1 MTLLGRVVFHLEGTE
16 TTARRNVSG
25 EPVCLVRTF
34 GFHRWIE
41 EAADGHMTALDLLAL
56 VLYRRYFRADDA
68 RAVVHGWHEELRRAV
83 EAGEV
88 TPRDP
93 SSLLPCRAD
102 FEGLGWLVSRADAAR
117 LLERHQTG
125 IDLDATIAEMLE
137 GARYEGEAHHHP
149 ETGEWMESRWP
160 AGHEPQDCSRPAAIE
175 PVEWCEMLAE
185 GWFMP
190 EAQTPAEPTPA
201 PSASAPDVV
210 EPVEPPADAVMPVNG
225 LPMSQ
230 WKVPR
235 SNRWTKAAKD
245 QMRAMRDK
253 YTDLQ
258 IAETFN
264 LNSARQ
270 VGNLIGS
277 RSANKAAGKDHRK
290 IIDGCIESSAVIGS
304 ASGHRIT

>member
-25 EPVCLVRTF
+25 EPVCLVQTF

-56 VLYRRYFRADDA
+56 VLYHRYFRADDA

-137 GARYEGEAHHHP
+137 RARYEGEAHHHP
-149 ETGEWMESRWP
+149 ETGEWMESRWL
-160 AGHEPQDCSRPAAIE
+160 AGYGPKEGGHSPTAIE
-175 PVEWCEMLAE
+175 PVEWCPMLAE
-185 GWFMP
+185 GWFAP
-190 EAQTPAEPTPA
+190 DAQTPAAPAPA
-201 PSASAPDVV
+201 PSASAPAVAV
-210 EPVEPPADAVMPVNG
+210 PEPVAAPVEAVPSLGAGGKETPVQRRERLEQRVSHWKAKGVRSFTARVAEEEGVTEVRIRQILRAKGKKPATKKPKAKPRPPATFCSG
-225 LPMSQ
+225 LM
-230 WKVPR
+230 
-235 SNRWTKAAKD
+235 
-245 QMRAMRDK
+245 
-253 YTDLQ
+253 
-258 IAETFN
+258 
-264 LNSARQ
+264 
-270 VGNLIGS
+270 
-277 RSANKAAGKDHRK
+277 
-290 IIDGCIESSAVIGS
+290 SSAGR
-304 ASGHRIT
+304 AR